1 MANNIHETQRIVGL
15 LFQARIES
23 DALNE
28 VAKVLENKDKKIE
41 ALENHIA
48 RVTNT
53 DNLLKVYKSVQKVQ
67 NEVKDLWGEGE
78 VSKLLDEVMGVFHK
92 VGNLLLNL
100 ADKTH
105 EQFVA
110 IETKRQREKRYETD
124 SEDEG
129 PAIIGNVP
137 ASPGYSPQCV
147 TYRKI

>member
-1 MANNIHETQRIVGL
+1 MANNTHETQRIVGL

-78 VSKLLDEVMGVFHK
+78 VSKLLRRSNGR
-92 VGNLLLNL
+92 
-100 ADKTH
+100 
-105 EQFVA
+105 
-110 IETKRQREKRYETD
+110 I
-124 SEDEG
+124 
-129 PAIIGNVP
+129 P
-137 ASPGYSPQCV
+137 
-147 TYRKI
+147 